1 MNKII
6 KDALILMSI
15 TLVAGICL
23 GFVYDITKDPIARQ
37 EAAAKEEAYKA
48 VFPDMAMMGAV
59 YGELSDEES
68 LKTVREEATGVLE
81 INQFTGAKVEEAYL
95 ALGAQDEVL
104 GIVMNVTASE
114 GYGGDINFSI
124 GIKSDGTVNGIE
136 ILSISETA
144 GLGMKAA
151 DEAFKG
157 QYADKNVESYEVTK
171 TGAAAENQID
181 AISGAT
187 ITSNAV
193 TDGVNAGI
201 CYFSSLKAEGG
212 IISE

>member
-6 KDALILMSI
+6 KDALILMAI
-15 TLVAGICL
+15 TLVAGVCL
-23 GFVYDITKDPIARQ
+23 GFVYDITKDPIAKQ
-37 EAAAKEEAYKA
+37 EVTAKEEAYKA
-48 VFPDMAMMGAV
+48 VFPDMEVMGAV
-59 YGELSDEES
+59 YDELSEEES
-68 LKTVREEATGVLE
+68 LKKVQEEAGSILE
-81 INQFTGAKVEEAYL
+81 ANQFTGARVEEAYL
-95 ALGAQDEVL
+95 ALGSQEEVL
-104 GIVMNVTASE
+104 GVVMNVTTTE

-124 GIKSDGTVNGIE
+124 GIGSDGTVNGIE

-151 DEAFKG
+151 DEAFKE

-171 TGAAAENQID
+171 TGATEENQID

-193 TDGVNAGI
+193 TDGVNAGL

-212 IISE
+212 ILSE